1 MNSQYGMVF
10 YPQNAC
16 FKKVSPEHRNQVLA
30 GLSSEGFLGELFSI
44 RYEGQKKAQTGY
56 LIGDKF
62 LKLITFLGCS
72 PHIAVSPPENIAD
85 WGNFCHIE
93 IQQHQNPIFF
103 KGLNN
108 SRSSCPQC
116 KSRVAKMLPEMQQWI
131 PDSMHIVCPKCHQ
144 TSLVEDLNWRHSA
157 GFGTFFIIIHSIY
170 PNEAVPTDQLLNI
183 FKHESGSFEPW
194 DYFYYEL

>member
-10 YPQNAC
+10 YLQNAG
-16 FKKVSPEHRNQVLA
+16 FQNIGSENSNQVLA
-30 GLSSEGFLGELFSI
+30 GLSNEGFLGEFFSI
-44 RYEGQKKAQTGY
+44 RYEGQKEAQTGY

-72 PHIAVSPPENIAD
+72 PHLAVSPPEKIAD

-93 IQQHQNPIFF
+93 IQQYQSPIFF

-116 KSRVAKMLPEMQQWI
+116 KSRVAKTLPEMQQWV

-144 TSLVEDLNWRHSA
+144 TSLAEDLNWRHSA

-170 PNEAVPTDQLLNI
+170 PNEAVPTEQLLSL
-183 FKHESGSFEPW
+183 FKLESSENW